1 MNIQSHIENL
11 RSKPEHVRK
20 HIAFWTSFGITLI
33 IFTFWIAS
41 FTAFGK
47 NTQKSV
53 ADAVNHA
60 GTPVQSLTAS
70 AGDALGGF
78 ASSIGN
84 LFSDIKDLV
93 ITPHT
98 VKYTDIEVAPG
109 K

>member
-1 MNIQSHIENL
+1 MSIQSHIENL

-33 IFTFWIAS
+33 IFVFWIAS

-47 NTQKSV
+47 NTQQSV
-53 ADAVNHA
+53 ADAVHHA

-70 AGDALGGF
+70 VGDIFGSVGSF
-78 ASSIGN
+78 
-84 LFSDIKDLV
+84 FTDIKDLV
-93 ITPHT
+93 FTPRT
-98 VKYTDIEVAPG
+98 VKYTDIQVAPG